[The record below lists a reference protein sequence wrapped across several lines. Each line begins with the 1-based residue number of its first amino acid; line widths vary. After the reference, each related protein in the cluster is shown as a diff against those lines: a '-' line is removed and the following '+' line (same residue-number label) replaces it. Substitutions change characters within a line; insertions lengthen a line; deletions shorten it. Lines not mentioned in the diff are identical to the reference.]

1 MVRFG
6 LQENIAHNLLFID
19 GLTRSGKSVFSPLIG
34 TFERC
39 EQIRFFMLIEQILPA
54 LQTKSIDADYARSL
68 LRTQFN
74 EFVYDMM
81 LSRNANFRKGDQT
94 SIYNHPD
101 STLYE
106 RRLDQPDGDEIVF
119 SLRNRQRIFPIMA
132 HDLMVSIDLL
142 LQLDLDFK
150 MIEIYRHPIDLINSQ
165 FNRGWGRRFGY
176 DPRAFTLTVTSRGNL
191 YPWYAIGQEDLWE
204 SFTELE
210 RVVWMTVTLLQKS
223 IEKQKSL
230 LTNKNFL
237 TIKFE
242 NFLEKPN
249 VIIKEISAFL
259 ETPETSATYLAL
271 KQSNIPRI
279 INVDSRT
286 HLSETIHNQIK
297 PELSNS
303 LAQLTS
309 QYELNCFGIPHS

>member
-1 MVRFG
+1 MVKFG
-6 LQENIAHNLLFID
+6 LQENIANNLLFID
-19 GLTRSGKSVFSPLIG
+19 GLTRSGKSVFTSLIG

-39 EQIRFFMLIEQILPA
+39 EQIRFFNLIEQILPA

-68 LRTQFN
+68 LRLQFN

-81 LSRNANFRKGDQT
+81 LSRNANFRRGDQT

-101 STLYE
+101 SRLYE
-106 RRLDQPDGDEIVF
+106 QRLTQPDGDGIVF
-119 SLRNRQRIFPIMA
+119 SLRNKQIIFPILT

-165 FNRGWGRRFGY
+165 FNRGWGRRYGY
-176 DPRAFTLTVTSRGNL
+176 DPRSFTLTVTSRGNL
-191 YPWYAIGQEDLWE
+191 YPWYAIGHEDLWE

-223 IEKQKSL
+223 IENQKSL
-230 LTNKNFL
+230 LTNKNVL
-237 TIKFE
+237 TIKFD
-242 NFLEKPN
+242 NLLAHPN
-249 VIIKEISAFL
+249 IVIKEISAFL
-259 ETPETSATYLAL
+259 ETPETSATYLAF
-271 KQSNIPRI
+271 KTTNIPRI
-279 INVDSRT
+279 IDVDSRN
-286 HLSETIHNQIK
+286 HLSESIHNQIK
-297 PELSNS
+297 PELSYS

-309 QYELNCFGIPHS
+309 QYELNCFGFPHS